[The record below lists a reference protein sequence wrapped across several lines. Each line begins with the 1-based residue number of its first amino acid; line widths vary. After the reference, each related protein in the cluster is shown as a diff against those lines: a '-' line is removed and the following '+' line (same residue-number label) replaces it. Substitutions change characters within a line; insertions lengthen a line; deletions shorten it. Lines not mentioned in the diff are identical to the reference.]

1 MAEKALTD
9 SAVFVIDDDRTVRIA
24 LEQLLRSVGLRVV
37 PFASAA
43 EFLACNLPDSPSCL
57 VLDVRMPEMSGL
69 QLQEQLTKAEVQ
81 LPIVFITGHLD
92 VAVAVRAMKAGAS
105 DFLIKPFAD
114 QDLLDAVFVAL
125 ERDRVRRAR
134 QESLAE
140 LHEQFESLSPR
151 EREVLMQVAA
161 GKMNK
166 HIAAELGVSEVMV
179 KVHRANGMR
188 KLRAKS
194 VVELVRKI
202 DRLRANSL

>member
-1 MAEKALTD
+1 MAVKALAD
-9 SAVFVIDDDRTVRIA
+9 SVVFVVDDDRTVRAA
-24 LEQLLRSVGLRVV
+24 LEQLLGSVGLRVV
-37 PFASAA
+37 PFEAA
-43 EFLACNLPDSPSCL
+43 AQFLAYNLPDSPSCL

-69 QLQEQLTKAEVQ
+69 QLQEELTKAEVQ
-81 LPIVFITGHLD
+81 LPIVFITGHPD

-114 QDLLDAVFVAL
+114 QDLLDAVFGAL
-125 ERDRVRRAR
+125 ERDRARRAR

-188 KLRAKS
+188 KLHAKS

-202 DRLRANSL
+202 DRIRTHIR

>member
-1 MAEKALTD
+1 
-9 SAVFVIDDDRTVRIA
+9 
-24 LEQLLRSVGLRVV
+24 
-37 PFASAA
+37 
-43 EFLACNLPDSPSCL
+43 
-57 VLDVRMPEMSGL
+57 
-69 QLQEQLTKAEVQ
+69 
-81 LPIVFITGHLD
+81 
-92 VAVAVRAMKAGAS
+92 MKAGAS

-114 QDLLDAVFVAL
+114 QDLLDAVFGAL
-125 ERDRVRRAR
+125 ERDRARRAR

-188 KLRAKS
+188 KLHAKS

-202 DRLRANSL
+202 DRIRTHIR

>member
-1 MAEKALTD
+1 MAVKALAD
-9 SAVFVIDDDRTVRIA
+9 SVVFVVDDDRTVRAA
-24 LEQLLRSVGLRVV
+24 LEQLLGSVGLRVV

-43 EFLACNLPDSPSCL
+43 QFLAYNVPDSPSCL

-69 QLQEQLTKAEVQ
+69 QLQEELTKAEVQ
-81 LPIVFITGHLD
+81 LPIVFITGHPD

-114 QDLLDAVFVAL
+114 QDLLDAVFGAL
-125 ERDRVRRAR
+125 ERDRARRAR

-151 EREVLMQVAA
+151 EREVLMQVGA

-188 KLRAKS
+188 KLHAKS

-202 DRLRANSL
+202 DRIRTHIR

>member
-1 MAEKALTD
+1 MAVKALAD
-9 SAVFVIDDDRTVRIA
+9 SVVFVVDDDRTVRAA
-24 LEQLLRSVGLRVV
+24 LEQLLGSVGLRVV

-43 EFLACNLPDSPSCL
+43 QFLAYNVPDSPSCL

-69 QLQEQLTKAEVQ
+69 QLQEELTKAEVQ
-81 LPIVFITGHLD
+81 LPIVFITGHPD

-114 QDLLDAVFVAL
+114 QDLLDAVFGAL
-125 ERDRVRRAR
+125 ERDRARRAR

-188 KLRAKS
+188 KLHAKS

-202 DRLRANSL
+202 DRIRTHIR

>member
-1 MAEKALTD
+1 MAVKALAD
-9 SAVFVIDDDRTVRIA
+9 SVVFVVDDDRTVRAA
-24 LEQLLRSVGLRVV
+24 LEQLLGSVGLRVV
-37 PFASAA
+37 PFESAA
-43 EFLACNLPDSPSCL
+43 QFLAYNLPDSPSCL

-69 QLQEQLTKAEVQ
+69 QLQEELTKAEVQ
-81 LPIVFITGHLD
+81 LPIVFITGHPD

-114 QDLLDAVFVAL
+114 QDLLDAVFGAL
-125 ERDRVRRAR
+125 ERDRARRAR

-188 KLRAKS
+188 KLHAKS

-202 DRLRANSL
+202 DRIRTHIR

>member
-1 MAEKALTD
+1 MAVKALAD
-9 SAVFVIDDDRTVRIA
+9 SVVFAVDDDRTVRAA
-24 LEQLLRSVGLRVV
+24 LEQLLGSVGLRVV
-37 PFASAA
+37 PFESAA
-43 EFLACNLPDSPSCL
+43 QFLAYNLPDSPSCL

-69 QLQEQLTKAEVQ
+69 QLQEELTKAEVQ
-81 LPIVFITGHLD
+81 LPIVFITGHPD

-114 QDLLDAVFVAL
+114 QDLLDAVFGAL
-125 ERDRVRRAR
+125 ERDRARRAR

-188 KLRAKS
+188 KLHAKS

-202 DRLRANSL
+202 DRIRTHIR